1 MKASRRK
8 IAEFQAFSNVDG
20 KHPNGMHARCL
31 FCREERNSFEK
42 FSSLDFQIVGIK
54 VDGAVNMWR
63 HSSSQISPFDTN

>member
-20 KHPNGMHARCL
+20 KHPNPRFL

-42 FSSLDFQIVGIK
+42 FSSLDFQIVRIN
-54 VDGAVNMWR
+54 VDGAVNIQDVGLLSR
-63 HSSSQISPFDTN
+63 RKLSKL